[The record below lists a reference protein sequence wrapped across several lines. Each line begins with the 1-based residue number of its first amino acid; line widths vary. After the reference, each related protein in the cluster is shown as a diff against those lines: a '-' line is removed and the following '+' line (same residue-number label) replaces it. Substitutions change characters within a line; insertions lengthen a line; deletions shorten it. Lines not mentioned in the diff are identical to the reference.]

1 MKYEPFERQLVPEI
15 VWLKERKKAI
25 KFPSREKNRERV
37 CTEDWFLWFTYEP
50 FERTVDSRNCKGLN
64 IVDSVETLYTC
75 RVKWGIYV
83 TR

>member
-37 CTEDWFLWFTYEP
+37 CTEDWFL
-50 FERTVDSRNCKGLN
+50 
-64 IVDSVETLYTC
+64 
-75 RVKWGIYV
+75 
-83 TR
+83 